1 MADQAPTAPAGIP
14 SVGATDDEKLKG
26 AVAYILGIITGV
38 IVLLICE
45 NNKFLKF
52 HAWQSIAYSVVLI
65 ILAVILFVIT
75 SILGMLTGGLICC
88 IIWIPYLILI
98 ILGLYGWYGAYLI
111 YTGKPFRMPY
121 IADFVEKN
129 FMK

>member
-14 SVGATDDEKLKG
+14 SVGATEDEKLKG
-26 AVAYILGIITGV
+26 AVAYILSIITGV

-52 HAWQSIAYSVVLI
+52 HAWQSIAYGVVLI
-65 ILAVILFVIT
+65 ILVVILSIVST
-75 SILGMLTGGLICC
+75 ILGSLTFGLACC
-88 IIWIPYLILI
+88 ILWIPYLVLI
-98 ILGLYGWYGAYLI
+98 VMGFYGWYGAYLI

-121 IADFVEKN
+121 VADFVEKN
-129 FMK
+129 LMK